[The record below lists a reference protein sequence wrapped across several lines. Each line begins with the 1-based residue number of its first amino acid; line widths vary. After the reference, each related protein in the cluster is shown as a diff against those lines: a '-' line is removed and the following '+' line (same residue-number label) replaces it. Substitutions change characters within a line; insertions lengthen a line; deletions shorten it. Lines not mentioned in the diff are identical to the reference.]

1 MHVDMFTLQL
11 TKQGYILNSYIPVVV
26 PVSTSLGLSRLRGML
41 QGKCP
46 HGPMAIH
53 YLFICWSMGCN
64 YSSSLTENALLIQC
78 CGGECGMKDDFQP
91 LQLAAASS
99 QESPRNP
106 ARLQRSQLVSP
117 ISYLGYRPTHSSDG
131 NSGQLGGNLV
141 PRPIVLL
148 LGILHGCWDC
158 SMWGNLQIQS

>member
-1 MHVDMFTLQL
+1 
-11 TKQGYILNSYIPVVV
+11 
-26 PVSTSLGLSRLRGML
+26 
-41 QGKCP
+41 
-46 HGPMAIH
+46 
-53 YLFICWSMGCN
+53 MGCN

-158 SMWGNLQIQS
+158 SMWGNLQIQSQCWPNYTNCVSSTSVLMLSLPFCTENLV